1 MLDAYCE
8 NSQDE
13 EVKKDIWKYIN
24 NSDESVRY
32 LKMHLRW
39 SEERLQHI
47 IKNRSSNDFYL
58 YFQDLQTEKSVLNW
72 EKDLKT
78 QR

>member
-1 MLDAYCE
+1 VLDAYCE

-13 EVKKDIWKYIN
+13 EVKKDIWK
-24 NSDESVRY
+24 
-32 LKMHLRW
+32 HLRW